1 MSNREEFLRL
11 ATRCNVIELMRICY
25 AADAPVTPERL
36 GRYLEALRANGSNR
50 AVFASVI
57 ICYDLARR
65 GDAQKQQEFECL
77 AYLLYSS
84 PERTLYLDELLSD
97 VPEIAMIWRD
107 CEHYLESIDS
117 RFGPEPEPVNIDAI
131 AEPVIAPPTRRAE
144 DPPEV
149 QAKFREIM
157 TYFFQDN
164 PNYPTPMPQAG
175 FRLNG
180 PSDVQRF
187 ELCLGD
193 LEPLARVSERA
204 HAFKTWMELFFG
216 LHMRS
221 RGLFGT
227 INQKKVR
234 TLQSGLRGYL
244 ESGPEFFEL
253 SQYFSTDYIQPDAW
267 EKMGEFL
274 YDFSGWLSRH
284 PLNTGIEI
292 VSSYPVIDRLD
303 AIYQKRGDERRRG
316 RRDRY

>member
-1 MSNREEFLRL
+1 MSNREEFLRI
-11 ATRCNVIELMRICY
+11 ASRCNVVEIMRICY
-25 AADAPVTPERL
+25 ADEAPVTNERL
-36 GRYLEALRANGSNR
+36 TRFLEALRANGSNR

-65 GDAQKQQEFECL
+65 GDVLKQQEFECL
-77 AYLLYSS
+77 AYLLYAS

-97 VPEIAMIWRD
+97 VPDLAMIWRD

-117 RFGPEPEPVNIDAI
+117 RFGREPEPVNIDAI
-131 AEPVIAPPTRRAE
+131 THFTPAPPSRRAD

-149 QAKFREIM
+149 QAKLREIM

-180 PSDVQRF
+180 PNDVQRF

-193 LEPLARVSERA
+193 LEPLARVSVKA

-234 TLQSGLRGYL
+234 TLVNALKGFL

-253 SQYFSTDYIQPDAW
+253 SGYFETDYVQTDAW
-267 EKMGEFL
+267 EKIGEFIF
-274 YDFSGWLSRH
+274 DFSAWLSAR
-284 PLNTGIEI
+284 PLNTGIE
-292 VSSYPVIDRLD
+292 VVADYPVIERLD
-303 AIYQKRGDERRRG
+303 AIYRKRGQDRRRG
-316 RRDRY
+316 RRGRY